1 MKIKPQSSGAGPA
14 RHRALHGAMVAAI
27 LCAGWFNVYSA
38 VAQVGAEAGA
48 LLKGGP
54 ASAPAAMGKGPMQM
68 TISMTPAPAAGAAAA
83 AANGPLRGPN
93 CVGAVRES
101 TSVSVPLGKS
111 MLVPM
116 PEPVRNR
123 TIGNPAVAQATMVSP
138 QTLYILGLSV
148 GTTNMIVQGKSGACR
163 IIDVAVGAD
172 AGGLQASLGQLMP
185 GERDIHVSTAADT
198 IVLAGNV
205 SSAQAAQQA
214 AAIAKA
220 YANAGG
226 GGANGDSKGGGT
238 VLNMLTVTAPQ
249 QVMLEVK
256 VAEVSKTLINQLGSA
271 FNIQGGFGSW
281 SGALVSNLLAGVASG
296 IVANKANNRPFRVA
310 VDAQNTDD
318 LVKILAEPNLVTIS
332 GQEAT
337 FLAGGKIFIPVPQSN
352 TGGGTTITLQEEEFG
367 VALRFLPTVL
377 SNGSISLKVAPEVSE
392 LSQTGVTLTAT
403 NVAGASILPLI
414 TTRRASTTVQM
425 ADGETFAIGG
435 LIKNNVTGALKAVP
449 GIGEIPVLGALA
461 RSTSFQQ
468 DRTELIFIVTPHLVK
483 PLQTADVPL
492 PTDSFTRTNE
502 ADVFA
507 TGNMEGRGGLRKHGR
522 APASEA
528 APAQP
533 QSQAPAP
540 VPAPAP
546 APQSDEPAASAALP
560 APRAPHADP
569 AAQPAVTALPVT
581 TQDVPAKPIAS
592 SSPVKAV
599 LAKQFAAAPSPV
611 KVEPAKPVVATPTP
625 VKVEPAKPVAAAPAP
640 VKVEPVKPVA
650 ATPAPVKT
658 EPAPAAAAA
667 PSTADATAARIARI
681 EAAAARIAA
690 AAQANPPSPANR
702 RPQQVA
708 GASAAPSST
717 DR

>member
-1 MKIKPQSSGAGPA
+1 MKINPQSSGAGPA

-68 TISMTPAPAAGAAAA
+68 TISMTPAPAAGAAASA

-148 GTTNMIVQGKSGACR
+148 GTTNMIVQGRSGACR

-226 GGANGDSKGGGT
+226 GANGDSKSGGT

-560 APRAPHADP
+560 APREPHADP

-592 SSPVKAV
+592 SPPVKAV
-599 LAKQFAAAPSPV
+599 LARQ
-611 KVEPAKPVVATPTP
+611 
-625 VKVEPAKPVAAAPAP
+625 VAAAPAP
-640 VKVEPVKPVA
+640 VKAEPAKQVAAAQAPVKAEPAKPVA
-650 ATPAPVKT
+650 ATPAPVKA

-667 PSTADATAARIARI
+667 PSTADATAARVARI

-690 AAQANPPSPANR
+690 AAQASAPSPANR

-708 GASAAPSST
+708 GANAAPSST

>member
-1 MKIKPQSSGAGPA
+1 MKIKPQRSGAGPA
-14 RHRALHGAMVAAI
+14 RTRALHGAMAAAL

-48 LLKGGP
+48 LMKGGP

-68 TISMTPAPAAGAAAA
+68 TISMTPAPAAGAATASA
-83 AANGPLRGPN
+83 GPLRGPN

-148 GTTNMIVQGKSGACR
+148 GTTNMIVQGKSGTCR

-172 AGGLQASLGQLMP
+172 AGGLQASLAQLMP

-205 SSAQAAQQA
+205 SSSQAAQQA
-214 AAIAKA
+214 SAIAKA
-220 YANAGG
+220 YANSGSG
-226 GGANGDSKGGGT
+226 NGANGENKGGN

-296 IVANKANNRPFRVA
+296 IVANKANNRPFSVA
-310 VDAQNTDD
+310 VDAQNTDN

-367 VALRFLPTVL
+367 VALKFLPTVL
-377 SNGSISLKVAPEVSE
+377 GNGRISLKVAPEVSE

-435 LIKNNVTGALKAVP
+435 LIKDNVSGALKAVP

-468 DRTELIFIVTPHLVK
+468 DRTELIFIITPHLVK

-522 APASEA
+522 MPASEP
-528 APAQP
+528 APAQQSMP
-533 QSQAPAP
+533 QSQAPAPAP

-546 APQSDEPAASAALP
+546 APQPDEPAASAALP
-560 APRAPHADP
+560 APRTPHADP
-569 AAQPAVTALPVT
+569 AAQPAATALPVT
-581 TQDVPAKPIAS
+581 TQDVPAKPIAVA
-592 SSPVKAV
+592 SPVKAV
-599 LAKQFAAAPSPV
+599 LARQSVAAPAPV
-611 KVEPAKPVVATPTP
+611 KAEPAKPL
-625 VKVEPAKPVAAAPAP
+625 AAAPAP
-640 VKVEPVKPVA
+640 VK
-650 ATPAPVKT
+650 TG
-658 EPAPAAAAA
+658 PAAAAA
-667 PSTADATAARIARI
+667 DAPAAADATAARVARI

-690 AAQANPPSPANR
+690 ATQANPPSPANR
-702 RPQQVA
+702 HAQQVA
-708 GASAAPSST
+708 GANAAPSST
-717 DR
+717 DH